1 MSELEIFLMC
11 VCVLFFIGFL
21 MLLYLNGNFTIEKT
35 ELVDKKTV
43 NNYERDFFG
52 GEKYLCKET
61 IMVYKIT
68 YLNQKIKYKTI
79 SYKH

>member
-1 MSELEIFLMC
+1 MSELEIFLIC
-11 VCVLFFIGFL
+11 VCVLFILGFF
-21 MLLYLNGNFTIEKT
+21 MLLYLNGNFTISET
-35 ELVDKKTV
+35 QLVDKKTV
-43 NNYERDFFG
+43 DVYNTNLFG
-52 GEKYLCKET
+52 VRSYSHEET

>member
-1 MSELEIFLMC
+1 MSELEIFLIC
-11 VCVLFFIGFL
+11 VCVLFILGFF
-21 MLLYLNGNFTIEKT
+21 MLLYLNGNFTIT
-35 ELVDKKTV
+35 ETKLVDKKTV